1 MIRRPASPMGAPE
14 VSTMSLR
21 NSPER
26 YGAVSLALHWLTA
39 ILVVAAWLLGTFD
52 DVLPKGPARDAGLFA
67 HITIGLAMLA
77 LLAIRLPWRLVDPPP
92 APESSTAGLWAQR
105 VAHLTHWMLYALL
118 AGVIIA
124 GIVLQFARGR
134 SLPLF
139 GLAEIASP
147 WPADRAFAR
156 SVKEVHEVLANALLV
171 LAILHAAA
179 ALFHH
184 WILRDR
190 TLVRMLPRSRR

>member
-1 MIRRPASPMGAPE
+1 MER
-14 VSTMSLR
+14 VWTMSLR

-26 YGAVSLALHWLTA
+26 YGAVSQALHWLTVV
-39 ILVVAAWLLGTFD
+39 LVVAAWLLGTFD
-52 DVLPKGPARDAGLFA
+52 DVLPKGAARDAGLFV
-67 HITIGLAMLA
+67 HISIGLAILA
-77 LLAIRLPWRLVDPPP
+77 LLAVRLPWRLVDPPP
-92 APESSTAGLWAQR
+92 DPEPATAGIWAQR
-105 VAHLTHWMLYALL
+105 AAHLTHWALYALL
-118 AGVIIA
+118 VGVVIA

-134 SLPLF
+134 PLPLF

-147 WPADRAFAR
+147 WAADRAFAR
-156 SVKEVHEVLANALLV
+156 SVKEVHEVFANALLV
-171 LAILHAAA
+171 LAVLHAAA